1 MKPRYIKRIWALW
14 TLMVLLLAAGAAV
27 LPLWPRLFPSHLSD
41 LYLRYEHNPHIRATE
56 LRDFPVDDTLAVD
69 ALLLQADTDSAWY
82 ALMADFGMSE
92 DLIEEYRTNAKLA
105 NDRNVTLFSRDKN
118 DPKKRSPKSN
128 PDSRVVSMS
137 YAKKSL
143 CVFLSEDKTI
153 KEAIVKSETLKVSKK
168 PTNKKRK

>member
-82 ALMADFGMSE
+82 ALMADFGMSD
-92 DLIEEYRTNAKLA
+92 DLIE
-105 NDRNVTLFSRDKN
+105 
-118 DPKKRSPKSN
+118 
-128 PDSRVVSMS
+128 
-137 YAKKSL
+137 
-143 CVFLSEDKTI
+143 
-153 KEAIVKSETLKVSKK
+153 
-168 PTNKKRK
+168 